1 MAGSASAPAPTVLPV
16 MSATAPSTVPSSLAS
31 STASRSR
38 AGLCLSRVSYQNA
51 RSWARRLED
60 VFISSPRRRRDVV
73 GSAVDRPWKE
83 IAPRRTKRR
92 AARLARRP
100 GSGSCPPRRAAR
112 TRGRAGRR
120 RPRLRAGGERSRRA
134 SSRRARPP
142 SGATRVRDRLA
153 ADGGW
158 GRRSD
163 APRGEVARRRA
174 APGARRTRRACRGR
188 ASDVTRSGNLRGV
201 RTRVA
206 WRGVLAAP
214 RERPPRSRDASN
226 LQRFPAKRTQGAE
239 SATRSRVTDGRVFP
253 TRPKEIPQRTTRTLP
268 ARFFAEM
275 MTAEIATDSAG
286 AARGR
291 WLSQRAHFEN
301 RCFRCLGET
310 RGGRVVS
317 ARARTSRLVHPSRGF
332 RHPPPRTMGV
342 PSFNSFDERTRGSPD
357 LGADQHVQAQ
367 PRREVDGGHQ
377 AGAPRARRAR
387 WARRPRAPRS
397 TSSARCARRRAA
409 STT

>member
-1 MAGSASAPAPTVLPV
+1 MERNRYP
-16 MSATAPSTVPSSLAS
+16 
-31 STASRSR
+31 
-38 AGLCLSRVSYQNA
+38 
-51 RSWARRLED
+51 
-60 VFISSPRRRRDVV
+60 
-73 GSAVDRPWKE
+73 
-83 IAPRRTKRR
+83 PRRTKRR

-100 GSGSCPPRRAAR
+100 DWGSCPPRRAAR
-112 TRGRAGRR
+112 TRGRAGEATTTAEW
-120 RPRLRAGGERSRRA
+120 RAGERSRRA

-163 APRGEVARRRA
+163 APRGEPARRRA

-214 RERPPRSRDASN
+214 RARSPRSRDASN
-226 LQRFPAKRTQGAE
+226 PQRFPAKRTQGAE

-317 ARARTSRLVHPSRGF
+317 ARARTSTPRPPFAWVPA
-332 RHPPPRTMGV
+332 PPPSRTMGV
-342 PSFNSFDERTRGSPD
+342 PSFNSFDERT
-357 LGADQHVQAQ
+357 HVGRQNMLWEQ
-367 PRREVDGGHQ
+367 TNMYKH
-377 AGAPRARRAR
+377 
-387 WARRPRAPRS
+387 S
-397 TSSARCARRRAA
+397 TA
-409 STT
+409 